1 MNPFELTKRL
11 IEIPSVTGTEH
22 EVAEF
27 LSGHLSSAG
36 YRVERQHVTGDRFN
50 VIAFAGGKGRVMFCT
65 HLDTVPPPSLPI
77 RARED
82 DDNIYGRGACD
93 TKGIIAAMLEAGD
106 RLRRDGITDFAYLFL
121 IAEETDSIG
130 ARTANTLKWNSEYV
144 IVGEPTENQL
154 ASAQKG
160 TFIVNLNATGRA
172 CHSGYPEHGVSAI
185 KALIEVLAD
194 CDAAD
199 WGNDPVL
206 GKGSFNTGIFN
217 GGQAANIVPAQASA
231 SIMIRTVEPRA
242 QVEEKMRNI
251 VGNRATME
259 IVGAADP
266 LLLHVVDGFQ
276 TAVVSFGSDAPH
288 LTNTGKR
295 LLIGPG
301 SILDAHTVN
310 EKISKRELMDSI
322 DIYERL
328 VKKLL
333 NNVR

>member
-1 MNPFELTKRL
+1 MATNPFELTKQL
-11 IEIPSVTGTEH
+11 IEIPSVTGSER
-22 EVAEF
+22 EIAEF
-27 LSGHLSSAG
+27 LSAHLASLG

-50 VIAFAGGKGRVMFCT
+50 VIAFAGEGRVMFCT
-65 HLDTVPPPSLPI
+65 HLDTVPPAAVPV

-82 DDNIYGRGACD
+82 ADNIYGRGACD
-93 TKGIIAAMLEAGD
+93 TKGIIAAMLEAGA
-106 RLRRDGITDFAYLFL
+106 RLRRDGITNFGYLFL

-130 ARTANTLKWNSEYV
+130 ARTANMLKWNSEYV
-144 IVGEPTENQL
+144 IVGEPTQNQL
-154 ASAQKG
+154 ATAQKG
-160 TFIVNLNATGRA
+160 TFIVNLNTIGRA
-172 CHSGYPEHGVSAI
+172 SHSGYPEHGISAI
-185 KALIEVLAD
+185 KNLLEVLQD
-194 CDAAD
+194 CEAAD
-199 WGNDPVL
+199 WGTDPVL
-206 GKGSFNTGIFN
+206 GKGSFNTGIFH
-217 GGQAANIVPAQASA
+217 GGQAANIVPPQASA

-242 QVEEKMRNI
+242 RVEEKMRKI

-276 TAVVSFGSDAPH
+276 TTVVSFGSDAPH

-310 EKISKRELMDSI
+310 EKISKRELVDGI
-322 DIYERL
+322 ELYERL

-333 NNVR
+333 DS